1 MKKRLIVFLL
11 YLLIISSSRPL
22 VTIAENED
30 FIDKTGRYYAA
41 IPRDGQLWIGK
52 NEIRVGI
59 YHKISDVAPF
69 IVNKGNTVVPLKTI
83 SDIADIEPEWNPI
96 KQEIAFN
103 IDENEVLVK
112 IGKREAFVN
121 GIMVQMPIAPFI
133 KDDRAMITLRFVSEN
148 LGGNI
153 NYQSTDQSI
162 TIEFPPRN
170 IIDLDWGNLSDLKP
184 IIVDGEGMY
193 PTFGADDRALY
204 DKEYYKHNKPN
215 RGDIILFEAYPGTDY
230 LKRVIGIEGD
240 TIEIKSDILFV
251 NGKPVNEPYLDEL
264 KKNKEG
270 ENPLTYDF
278 GPVTVPPSEIFVLG
292 DNRRFSK
299 DSRMI
304 GNINEDKL
312 VGKVICKYYIA
323 LVR

>member
-1 MKKRLIVFLL
+1 M
-11 YLLIISSSRPL
+11 
-22 VTIAENED
+22 
-30 FIDKTGRYYAA
+30 
-41 IPRDGQLWIGK
+41 
-52 NEIRVGI
+52 
-59 YHKISDVAPF
+59 APF

-83 SDIADIEPEWNPI
+83 SDIVDIEPEWNPI

-103 IDENEVLVK
+103 IDENEVLEK

-133 KDDRAMITLRFVSEN
+133 KDDRAMIPLRFVSEN

-170 IIDLDWGNLSDLKP
+170 IIDLDWGNLSDLNP
-184 IIVDGEGMY
+184 IIVDGEGMC

-204 DKEYYKHNKPN
+204 EKEYYKHHKLK
-215 RGDIILFEAYPGTDY
+215 RGDILLFEAYPRTDY

-240 TIEIKSDILFV
+240 TIEVKNDTLIV

-304 GNINEDKL
+304 GTINEDNL